1 MDHIH
6 RKRPAAAND
15 FYCMTMGP
23 KSEASPRM
31 KITEHPARW
40 PEQLPEQGRHNAKLR
55 RVVVAQQPELHFIT
69 ATLPQDMNNVQAL
82 SQIRSHVSKE
92 SHARRRRALAEKLA
106 LYHANRTSVK
116 QQLWARVSDVSKDAC
131 SVCFPWPLSKDE
143 FFLFNFFLEWVI
155 PNGWTE
161 CITAEAQQAFQRGMK
176 SVFLPVAMADRSLFT
191 AVMYVSAR
199 RYSLISNNTAD
210 AEKYHERMIHYLLL
224 CLQKIKLV
232 INMQGYPT
240 DAAMALVLCMATE
253 AYWEGQPEAFQ
264 IHGLAFT
271 EMAEARRAFPERGKV
286 DTFLLEM
293 ASKSIYDPRFN
304 IVMGPSDSSEL
315 SNKH

>member
-1 MDHIH
+1 
-6 RKRPAAAND
+6 
-15 FYCMTMGP
+15 MTMGP
-23 KSEASPRM
+23 KTEASPKM
-31 KITEHPARW
+31 KNSEPTVRGSA
-40 PEQLPEQGRHNAKLR
+40 QLPGQGRHNAKLP
-55 RVVVAQQPELHFIT
+55 RVVVEQQPTLHFIT

-92 SHARRRRALAEKLA
+92 SHARRRRALTEKLA
-106 LYHANRTSVK
+106 LYHASGTIVK
-116 QQLWARVSDVSKDAC
+116 QQLWARISNDSKDAY
-131 SVCFPWPLSKDE
+131 SICFPWPLSRDE

-161 CITAEAQQAFQRGMK
+161 CITEEAQLAFQRSMK
-176 SVFLPVAMADRSLFT
+176 SVFVPVAMADRSLFT

-199 RYSLISNNTAD
+199 RYSLISNKATE

-224 CLQKIKLV
+224 CLQKIKQV
-232 INMQGYPT
+232 INMESYPT

-253 AYWEGQPEAFQ
+253 AYWEGQPEAFH

-286 DTFLLEM
+286 PPFLLEM
-293 ASKSIYDPRFN
+293 ASKSIYDPRFS
-304 IVMGPSDSSEL
+304 IRRSVL
-315 SNKH
+315 L